1 MIKSELVQRISMA
14 SPHLYRRDAEKV
26 VNAILDEITTAMA
39 RGDRVLRGF
48 GSFLVKNRPARTG
61 RNPRTGASLE
71 VRQKRFPF
79 FRTGKEMRERVNKP
93 TQS

>member
-39 RGDRVLRGF
+39 RGDRVELRGF
-48 GSFLVKNRPARTG
+48 GSFLVKTDLLEPAVI
-61 RNPRTGASLE
+61 PEPEHPS
-71 VRQKRFPF
+71 K
-79 FRTGKEMRERVNKP
+79 
-93 TQS
+93 

>member
-1 MIKSELVQRISMA
+1 
-14 SPHLYRRDAEKV
+14 
-26 VNAILDEITTAMA
+26 
-39 RGDRVLRGF
+39 
-48 GSFLVKNRPARTG
+48 
-61 RNPRTGASLE
+61 